1 MINPKGFD
9 VYIMQLN
16 SIRKAYIYRNVL
28 QFIFS
33 LKLLHLLWFCCYK
46 KKTPENSQ
54 RKFILYRI
62 WEYVPPLSTLPL
74 EIDK

>member
-46 KKTPENSQ
+46 KKHPKIPNEN
-54 RKFILYRI
+54 LYFTAF
-62 WEYVPPLSTLPL
+62 ENMCLLYPPYH
-74 EIDK
+74 